1 MVADIQITLL
11 IGTVVVAMVL
21 FSIERIPAEVTALA
35 LLMFLVLTGL
45 LPTEEAFAGFSS
57 DVVMMMFGLL
67 IIMAALDRTGVT
79 DLAGRWILR
88 RTNSGSLQILAVVMI
103 AAVVIGAFMSNTAAA
118 AFFLP
123 IAVGVARRQRLSPA
137 KFLMPLAYASILA
150 SSITL
155 IGTSTNIVVSGMMAN
170 HNMRSMGMF
179 ELAPVGIPIAIVGLL
194 YMFFVGRHL
203 VPDRIPKDEGEDL
216 SSHMYFSEIFIP
228 DGSPLVGHT
237 LKEAHLGSDLD
248 LKVLRV
254 IHDHTA
260 DAVPGATTRLEVG
273 DVLLVEG
280 KREAILGAAENT
292 DVRIRA
298 EAKFSIDDLPSER
311 IGLEEVILVPGSPLI
326 GRTLEGLDFRGAYG
340 LQVLAI
346 NRHGETLT
354 RKMSR
359 VRLTTADVLVVQG
372 DQGHIRTL
380 ERRGLFRILGSI
392 DRQRPRR
399 KRAPVAIAIFLGTL
413 VVATTNLLP
422 LSVAMLLGALLVLA
436 TRCITPGEAY
446 SRVNWT
452 VLILIACML
461 GLGTAMETTGTASL
475 LAQGIVGIVGVEN
488 PIWLL
493 SAFFALT
500 VLLTQ
505 PMSNQASAALVLP
518 IALQAAHQLNLNPR
532 SFAMMIALAASC
544 SFLTPLEPACLLV
557 YGPGHYRFFDFPKVG
572 LLLSVLVYLI
582 AVVAVPWL
590 WPL

>member
-1 MVADIQITLL
+1 MLADIQIPLL
-11 IGTVVVAMVL
+11 VGTVVVAMVL

-57 DVVMMMFGLL
+57 DAVMMMFGLL

-79 DLAGRWILR
+79 DLAGRAILR
-88 RTNSGSLQILAVVMI
+88 RTNSGPLQILAVVMI
-103 AAVVIGAFMSNTAAA
+103 AAVAIGAFMSNTAAT

-123 IAVGVARRQRLSPA
+123 IVVGVARRQQLSSG
-137 KFLMPLAYASILA
+137 KFLMPLAFASILA

-170 HNMRSMGMF
+170 YDMRSMGMF
-179 ELAPVGIPIAIVGLL
+179 ELAPAGIPIAIVGLV
-194 YMFFVGRHL
+194 YMFLVGRHL
-203 VPDRIPKDEGEDL
+203 VPDRIPTDELEDL
-216 SSHMYFSEIFIP
+216 SSYLYFSEMRIS
-228 DGSPLVGHT
+228 DGSLLVGET
-237 LKEAHLGSDLD
+237 LEAAHLGSDLD
-248 LKVLRV
+248 LKVLGVLR
-254 IHDHTA
+254 DDTA
-260 DAVPGATTRLEVG
+260 DILPRATTRLEVG

-280 KREAILGAAENT
+280 KRDAVLSAAES
-292 DVRIRA
+292 DDIDMVA
-298 EAKFSIDDLPSER
+298 EVEFSVDDLPSER
-311 IGLEEVILVPGSPLI
+311 IELEEVILVPGSPLI
-326 GRTLEGLDFRGAYG
+326 GRTLEGLDFRSGYG

-354 RKMSR
+354 RKMSHI
-359 VRLTTADVLVVQG
+359 RLSTADVLVVQG
-372 DQGHIRTL
+372 DRDHIRTL
-380 ERRGLFRILGSI
+380 ERQGLFRILGSVE
-392 DRQRPRR
+392 RVRPRR
-399 KRAPVAIAIFLGTL
+399 RRAPVAIAIFLGTL
-413 VVATTNLLP
+413 IVSTANVLP

-446 SRVNWT
+446 SQVNWT

-461 GLGTAMETTGTASL
+461 GLGTAMETTGTASF
-475 LAQGIVGIVGVEN
+475 LAQWIVRIVGGASPVC
-488 PIWLL
+488 LL

-518 IALQAAHQLNLNPR
+518 TALQAARQLNLNPR

-572 LLLSVLVYLI
+572 LILSVLVYLI
-582 AVVAVPWL
+582 AIAAVPWL

>member
-1 MVADIQITLL
+1 MFAEIQIPLL
-11 IGTVVVAMVL
+11 VGTVVVAMVL

-35 LLMFLVLTGL
+35 LLMFLILTGL

-57 DVVMMMFGLL
+57 DVVLMMFGLL

-79 DLAGRWILR
+79 DLVGRAILR
-88 RTNSGSLQILAVVMI
+88 RPDSGPLKILAVVMI
-103 AAVVIGAFMSNTAAA
+103 AAVVIGAFMSNTAAT

-123 IAVGVARRQRLSPA
+123 IVVGVARRQQLSPA
-137 KFLMPLAYASILA
+137 KFLMPLAFASILA

-155 IGTSTNIVVSGMMAN
+155 IGTSTNIVVTGMMAN
-170 HNMRSMGMF
+170 YDMRAMGMF
-179 ELAPVGIPIAIVGLL
+179 ELAPVGIPIAIVGLV

-203 VPDRIPKDEGEDL
+203 VPDRSPPDKFEDL
-216 SSHMYFSEIFIP
+216 SIHLYFSEMSISN
-228 DGSPLVGHT
+228 GSALVGHT

-248 LKVLRV
+248 LKILGV
-254 IHDHTA
+254 IRDDTA
-260 DAVPGATTRLEVG
+260 HILPRATTRLEVG

-280 KREAILGAAENT
+280 KRDAVLGAAES
-292 DVRIRA
+292 DDIDMVA
-298 EAKFSIDDLPSER
+298 EVEFSVDDLPTER

-326 GRTLEGLDFRGAYG
+326 GRTLEGLDFRSGYG

-354 RKMSR
+354 RKMSHI
-359 VRLTTADVLVVQG
+359 RLSTADVLVVQG
-372 DQGHIRTL
+372 DRAHIRTL
-380 ERRGLFRILGSI
+380 DRQGLFRILGPI

-399 KRAPVAIAIFLGTL
+399 RRAPVAIAIFLGTL
-413 VVATTNLLP
+413 IVATANVLP

-436 TRCITPGEAY
+436 SRCITPGEAY
-446 SRVNWT
+446 SQVNWT

-461 GLGTAMETTGTASL
+461 GLGTAMENTGTASF
-475 LAQGIVGIVGVEN
+475 LAQWIVRLVGGGN
-488 PIWLL
+488 PVWLL

-518 IALQAAHQLNLNPR
+518 IALQAARQLNLNPR

-557 YGPGHYRFFDFPKVG
+557 YGPGHYRFFDFPRVG
-572 LLLSVLVYLI
+572 LILSVLVYLI
-582 AVVAVPWL
+582 AITAVPLL

>member
-1 MVADIQITLL
+1 MFVDIQIPLL
-11 IGTVVVAMVL
+11 VGTVVVAMVL

-79 DLAGRWILR
+79 DLAGRAILR
-88 RTNSGSLQILAVVMI
+88 RTNSGPLQILAVVMI
-103 AAVVIGAFMSNTAAA
+103 AAVAIGAFMSNTAAT

-123 IAVGVARRQRLSPA
+123 IVVGVARRQGLSSG
-137 KFLMPLAYASILA
+137 KFLMPLAFASILA

-170 HNMRSMGMF
+170 YDMRSMGMF
-179 ELAPVGIPIAIVGLL
+179 ELAPVGIPIAIIGLF

-203 VPDRIPKDEGEDL
+203 VPDRIPTDELEDL
-216 SSHMYFSEIFIP
+216 SSHLYFSEMSIS
-228 DGSPLVGHT
+228 DGSALVGHT

-248 LKVLRV
+248 LKVLGV
-254 IHDHTA
+254 IRDDTA
-260 DAVPGATTRLEVG
+260 HILPRGTTRLEVG

-280 KREAILGAAENT
+280 KRDAVLGAAES
-292 DVRIRA
+292 DDIDMVA
-298 EAKFSIDDLPSER
+298 EVEFSVDDLPTER

-326 GRTLEGLDFRGAYG
+326 GRTLEGLDFRSGYG

-354 RKMSR
+354 RKMSHI
-359 VRLTTADVLVVQG
+359 RLSTADVLVVQG
-372 DQGHIRTL
+372 DWDHIRTL
-380 ERRGLFRILGSI
+380 ERQGLFRILGSVE
-392 DRQRPRR
+392 RVRPRR
-399 KRAPVAIAIFLGTL
+399 RRAPVAIAIFLGTL
-413 VVATTNLLP
+413 IVATANVLP
-422 LSVAMLLGALLVLA
+422 LSVAMLLGALLVLV

-446 SRVNWT
+446 SQVNWT

-461 GLGTAMETTGTASL
+461 GLGTAMESTGTASF
-475 LAQGIVGIVGVEN
+475 LAQWIVRIVGGAN
-488 PIWLL
+488 PVWLL

-518 IALQAAHQLNLNPR
+518 IALQAARQLNLNPR

-572 LLLSVLVYLI
+572 LILSVLVYLI
-582 AVVAVPWL
+582 AIIAVPLL

>member
-1 MVADIQITLL
+1 MFVEIQIPLL
-11 IGTVVVAMVL
+11 VGTVVVAMVL

-79 DLAGRWILR
+79 DLTGRAILR
-88 RTNSGSLQILAVVMI
+88 RTGSTPLQILAVVMV
-103 AAVVIGAFMSNTAAA
+103 AAVAIGPFMSNTAAT

-123 IAVGVARRQRLSPA
+123 IVVGVARRQQLSPA
-137 KFLMPLAYASILA
+137 RFLMPLAFASILA

-170 HNMRSMGMF
+170 HDMRSMGMF
-179 ELAPVGIPIAIVGLL
+179 ELAPAGIPIAIVGVL

-203 VPDRIPKDEGEDL
+203 IPDRIPKDELEDL
-216 SSHMYFSEIFIP
+216 GSHLYISEMRIP
-228 DGSPLVGHT
+228 DGSPLVGDT
-237 LKEAHLGSDLD
+237 LEAAHLGSDLD
-248 LKVLRV
+248 LKVLGVLRE
-254 IHDHTA
+254 DTA
-260 DAVPGATTRLEVG
+260 HVVPRATTRLQVG

-280 KREAILGAAENT
+280 RREAILRAA
-292 DVRIRA
+292 DSGDLDLVA
-298 EAKFSIDDLPSER
+298 EVEYSVDDLPTEH
-311 IGLEEVILVPGSPLI
+311 IGLKEVILVPGSPLI
-326 GRTLEGLDFRGAYG
+326 GRTLEGLDFRSGYA

-354 RKMSR
+354 RKMSHI
-359 VRLTTADVLVVQG
+359 RLSTADVLVVQG
-372 DQGHIRTL
+372 DRYHIRAL
-380 ERRGLFRILGSI
+380 ERQGLFRILGPI
-392 DRQRPRR
+392 DRQRHRR

-413 VVATTNLLP
+413 IVATASLLP
-422 LSVAMLLGALLVLA
+422 LPVAMLLGALLVLA

-446 SRVNWT
+446 SQVNWT

-461 GLGTAMETTGTASL
+461 GLGTAMETTGTASF
-475 LAQGIVGIVGVEN
+475 LAQWIVRIVGGAN
-488 PIWLL
+488 PVWLL

-518 IALQAAHQLNLNPR
+518 IALQAARQLNLNPR

-572 LLLSVLVYLI
+572 LILSVLVYLI
-582 AVVAVPWL
+582 AIVAVPWL

>member
-1 MVADIQITLL
+1 MFAEIQIPLL
-11 IGTVVVAMVL
+11 VGTVVVAMVL

-35 LLMFLVLTGL
+35 ILMFLILTGL

-79 DLAGRWILR
+79 DLVGRAILR
-88 RTNSGSLQILAVVMI
+88 RTDSGLLQILAVVMI
-103 AAVVIGAFMSNTAAA
+103 AAVAIGAFMSNTAAT

-123 IAVGVARRQRLSPA
+123 IVVGVARRQQLSSA
-137 KFLMPLAYASILA
+137 KLLMPLAFASILA

-155 IGTSTNIVVSGMMAN
+155 IGTSTNIVVSGMMTN
-170 HNMRSMGMF
+170 YDMRAMGMF
-179 ELAPVGIPIAIVGLL
+179 ELAPVGIPIAIVGLV

-203 VPDRIPKDEGEDL
+203 VPDRIPADEFEEL
-216 SSHMYFSEIFIP
+216 SSHLYFSEMSIANR
-228 DGSPLVGHT
+228 SALVGHT
-237 LKEAHLGSDLD
+237 LKEANLGSDLD
-248 LKVLRV
+248 LKILGV
-254 IHDHTA
+254 IRDDTA
-260 DAVPGATTRLEVG
+260 HILPRATTRLEVG

-280 KREAILGAAENT
+280 KRDAVLSAAESN
-292 DVRIRA
+292 DVALMA
-298 EAKFSIDDLPSER
+298 EVKFSVDDLPTEH
-311 IGLEEVILVPGSPLI
+311 IGLKEVILVPGSPLI
-326 GRTLEGLDFRGAYG
+326 GSTLKALDFRSDYG
-340 LQVLAI
+340 MQVLAI
-346 NRHGETLT
+346 NRHGETRT
-354 RKMSR
+354 RKMSHI
-359 VRLTTADVLVVQG
+359 RLSTADVLVVQG
-372 DQGHIRTL
+372 DRAHIRAL
-380 ERRGLFRILGSI
+380 ERQGLFRILGPI
-392 DRQRPRR
+392 DRQRSRR
-399 KRAPVAIAIFLGTL
+399 KHAPVAIAIFFGTL
-413 VVATTNLLP
+413 VIATANVLP

-446 SRVNWT
+446 NQVNWT

-461 GLGTAMETTGTASL
+461 GLGTAMETTGTASF
-475 LAQGIVGIVGVEN
+475 LARWIVKLVGGAN
-488 PIWLL
+488 PVWLL

-518 IALQAAHQLNLNPR
+518 IALQAARQLNLNPR

-572 LLLSVLVYLI
+572 LILSVLVYLI
-582 AVVAVPWL
+582 AIASVPRL